1 MLKRLYMATFRFGDR
16 LTMLLPAPIGHAA
29 SASDERQELL
39 VRMQSSFGHFHDSND
54 AQKDILEH
62 MVRTSREQK
71 DHIANLETDLEG
83 RREESEQK
91 EPMDRDVQV
100 RDQGRKSLKEAR
112 AAEVAKKERRKSR
125 PVSIDILI
133 PLLNFS

>member
-1 MLKRLYMATFRFGDR
+1 
-16 LTMLLPAPIGHAA
+16 MLLPAPIGHAA

-39 VRMQSSFGHFHDSND
+39 VRMQSSVGHLHDSND

-83 RREESEQK
+83 LREESEQK

-100 RDQGRKSLKEAR
+100 REGPGAEESQGSQSCRSGQEGEA
-112 AAEVAKKERRKSR
+112 EE
-125 PVSIDILI
+125 
-133 PLLNFS
+133 